1 MARLTR
7 IDYAGLGDSE
17 LVRTEAAMDLL
28 LVHLAHSHDIGN
40 VGHWPKCFV
49 SKDQSEQFV
58 NELEMGDIGWI
69 RLKDGVASAL
79 GALQEEG
86 SAVGNQNYPV
96 ATFSDAS
103 RLLRRVLD
111 GDVKPEELC

>member
-1 MARLTR
+1 MARLTK
-7 IDYAGLGDSE
+7 IDYASLGDSE

-28 LVHLAHSHDIGN
+28 LVHLIHSHELGN
-40 VGHWPKCFV
+40 VGDWPKSFV
-49 SKDQSEQFV
+49 SEAQSEQFV
-58 NELEMGDIGWI
+58 DELEMGDIGWM
-69 RLKDGVASAL
+69 RLKDHIASAL
-79 GALQEEG
+79 GTLQEEG

-111 GDVKPEELC
+111 GDVKPEDL